1 MHSRI
6 SLVEVAFY
14 KAGIRSPL
22 SKQNIMLYE
31 APSEGEEEAFYWFHV
46 KIKMKNIMLVEYC
59 HHIGCRVRQHIGSY
73 VP

>member
-22 SKQNIMLYE
+22 SNKTSILSKV
-31 APSEGEEEAFYWFHV
+31 PSEGEEEAFYWFHV
-46 KIKMKNIMLVEYC
+46 KKK
-59 HHIGCRVRQHIGSY
+59 CR
-73 VP
+73 